1 MDEQKAILDLG
12 IALGQNHAFGLI
24 AGKCSA
30 AQAETLRRIREEKQ
44 YLKFAPRWDEFCQQ
58 FVGMN
63 RSNVDHMIHLL
74 EEFGP
79 NYFAVSQLTRI
90 SAEMYREIAPA
101 VKDGTLEFKGE
112 VIELAPENAREV
124 TKAVAELR
132 REAAEKKKASVPATP
147 DRLAD
152 LDRRFDALMR
162 EVRELSSDRVPD
174 RAGVAEMLAAM
185 MSRLGSVVQQHR
197 F

>member
-63 RSNVDHMIHLL
+63 RSNVDHMIQLL

-112 VIELAPENAREV
+112 VIELAPENARQV
-124 TKAVAELR
+124 TRAVAELR